1 MTDEQANLFSD
12 DVGRNPVSHFVV
24 GKVAATFF
32 SSSDSFYKVLLV
44 KVTEQ
49 NIDWSEDEIVVTGNF
64 ADIQEETT
72 YRFTGRTVTHPKYG
86 VQFQADNYQ
95 NETPTTRSGLI
106 AYLSGND
113 FPGLGKRTAERI
125 VDTLG
130 EDAIDKIL
138 ADPKVLKP
146 IGLRA
151 GVQATLVDTLTVNNG
166 LEQTII
172 GLNAYGFGSRLAA
185 AIYARYQGDTLA
197 RIQENPYCLVEDIK
211 GVGFKKADQIAAQL
225 NIDPQADE
233 RLKAALLTEIDQLCV
248 ANGDTYTTA
257 KPLLNQTLQLLEN
270 ARHVRI
276 DPDKLADQ
284 LVVLAKEN
292 KIVGDEN
299 RIYLRGLYEAEWR
312 VAEQLKRLLD
322 EEDEH
327 PLTDKA
333 VESAIQ
339 HVSRASNITYDASQT
354 AALKAA
360 ITSHVFLLT
369 GGPGTGK
376 TTIIRGLVA
385 LYAELHDVVL
395 DVNQY
400 KDEPFPISLA
410 APTGRAAKRMAETT
424 GLPAST
430 IHRLLGLTGR
440 EDGPE
445 EPSKELQGGLLII
458 DEMSMV
464 DTVLFQQLL
473 TSIPSEMQV
482 IFVGDKDQL
491 PSVGAGQVFHDLLQF
506 SELPQI
512 ELTTIYRQGNDSSI
526 IPLAHAIKDG
536 QLPADFTVNQPDR
549 SFISCN
555 AYQVNHIIEQV
566 VGKAKAKGFSA
577 DDVQILAPMYR
588 GTAGIDQLN
597 TTVQNIFN
605 PLKSARQKH
614 LTYNGQDFR
623 VGDKV
628 LHLVNSPEDNVFN
641 GDIGRIVG
649 IDLAGDPH
657 NESKKDQITIA
668 FDQNEVTYQR
678 SDWNRLTLAYS
689 MSIHKSQGSQFKMV
703 ILPMVPQFSRML
715 QRNLLYT
722 AVTRAEQM
730 LILLGDIQSF
740 ERSVTNESVNRQ
752 TTLTK
757 RLRQV
762 WGIETSDEAAEPE
775 ASAEP
780 ATDVEAAAG
789 DSETTTEGEPTQAKS
804 ENDDD
809 VTSAQSVETA
819 ADDGESGASTA
830 AQPTQGPTVLTPMLV
845 LSRQIDP
852 MIGMA
857 GIKPTDFMPQAT
869 N

>member
-1 MTDEQANLFSD
+1 MTDEQADLFPNGS
-12 DVGRNPVSHFVV
+12 VESTVSHFIV
-24 GKVAATFF
+24 GKVAAVFF
-32 SSSDSFYKVLLV
+32 SSADSFYKVLLV
-44 KVTEQ
+44 KVSDQ
-49 NIDWSEDEIVVTGNF
+49 NIDWSEDEMVVTGSF
-64 ADIQEETT
+64 ADIQEEAT
-72 YRFTGRTVTHPKYG
+72 YRFTGKTVRHPKYG
-86 VQFQADNYQ
+86 TQFQADNYQ
-95 NETPTTRSGLI
+95 NETPTTRAGLI
-106 AYLSGND
+106 AYLAGDD

-125 VDTLG
+125 VETLG

-138 ADPKVLKP
+138 ADPDILDP

-151 GVQATLVDTLTVNNG
+151 SVRQTLLDTLRVNNG

-197 RIQENPYCLVEDIK
+197 KIQENPYCLVEDIK
-211 GVGFKKADQIAAQL
+211 GIGFKKADQIATQL
-225 NIDPQADE
+225 KIDPQADN
-233 RLKAALLTEIDQLCV
+233 RLKAALLTEINELCV
-248 ANGDTYTTA
+248 DNGDTYTTA
-257 KPLLNQTLQLLEN
+257 KPLLSQTMQLLEN
-270 ARHVRI
+270 ARNVAI
-276 DPDKLADQ
+276 DPNKLADQ
-284 LVVLAKEN
+284 LVVLAQEN

-299 RIYLRGLYEAEWR
+299 RIYLRDLYEAEWR
-312 VAEQLKRLLD
+312 VAEHMHRLLAAD
-322 EEDEH
+322 NDAGLADH
-327 PLTDKA
+327 A
-333 VESAIQ
+333 VERAIE
-339 HVSRASNITYDASQT
+339 HVGRASNLTYDESQT

-385 LYAELHDVVL
+385 LYAELHDVSL
-395 DVNQY
+395 DINDY
-400 KDEPFPISLA
+400 KDKPFPILLA

-424 GLPAST
+424 GLLAST

-445 EPSKELQGGLLII
+445 EPTKELDGGLLII

-473 TSIPSEMQV
+473 TAIPNHMQ
-482 IFVGDKDQL
+482 IILVGDKDQL

-506 SELPQI
+506 EDLPQI
-512 ELTTIYRQGNDSSI
+512 ELTRIYRQGDDSSI
-526 IPLAHAIKDG
+526 IPLAHAIKNG
-536 QLPADFTVNQPDR
+536 RLPDDFAVNQPDR
-549 SFISCN
+549 SFIACN
-555 AYQVNHIIEQV
+555 AYQVNHIVEQV
-566 VGKAKAKGFSA
+566 VAPAQSKGVTA
-577 DDVQILAPMYR
+577 EQVQILAPMYR

-614 LTYNGQDFR
+614 LTYNDQDFR

-641 GDIGRIVG
+641 GDIGKIVG
-649 IDLAGDPH
+649 IDLAKDPH

-678 SDWNRLTLAYS
+678 ADWKRLTLAYS

-703 ILPMVPQFSRML
+703 ILPLVPQFSRML

-722 AVTRAEQM
+722 AVTRAEKM
-730 LILLGDIQSF
+730 LILVGDAQSF

-757 RLRQV
+757 RLQQV
-762 WGIETSDEAAEPE
+762 FSNDGKPVTVVTPNNEQ
-775 ASAEP
+775 EP
-780 ATDVEAAAG
+780 A
-789 DSETTTEGEPTQAKS
+789 DSEAPREEAT
-804 ENDDD
+804 
-809 VTSAQSVETA
+809 TSASE
-819 ADDGESGASTA
+819 
-830 AQPTQGPTVLTPMLV
+830 
-845 LSRQIDP
+845 
-852 MIGMA
+852 
-857 GIKPTDFMPQAT
+857 PQ
-869 N
+869 

>member
-1 MTDEQANLFSD
+1 MTDEQAHLFSD
-12 DVGRNPVSHFVV
+12 DIGREPVTHFIV
-24 GKVAATFF
+24 GKVAAVFF
-32 SSSDSFYKVLLV
+32 SSADSFYKVLLV

-72 YRFTGRTVTHPKYG
+72 YRFTGKTVTHPKYG

-95 NETPTTRSGLI
+95 NETPTTRAGLI
-106 AYLSGND
+106 AYLSGSD

-130 EDAIDKIL
+130 EDAIDQIL

-151 GVQATLVDTLTVNNG
+151 SVQTTLIDTLTVNNG

-197 RIQENPYCLVEDIK
+197 KIQENPYCLVEDIK

-225 NIDPQADE
+225 KIDPQADD
-233 RLKAALLTEIDQLCV
+233 RLKAALLTEINELCV
-248 ANGDTYTTA
+248 ENGDTYTTA
-257 KPLLNQTLQLLEN
+257 QPLLNQTLQLLEN
-270 ARHVRI
+270 ARNVQI
-276 DPDKLADQ
+276 DPSKLADQ

-312 VAEQLKRLLD
+312 VAEHLQRLLAADND
-322 EEDEH
+322 EKLSERAVDHAIEH
-327 PLTDKA
+327 
-333 VESAIQ
+333 VG
-339 HVSRASNITYDASQT
+339 RASNITYDESQT
-354 AALKAA
+354 EALKAA
-360 ITSHVFLLT
+360 ITAPVFLLT

-385 LYAELHDVVL
+385 LYAELHDVAL
-395 DVNQY
+395 DINQY
-400 KDEPFPISLA
+400 KDKPFPILLA

-445 EPSKELQGGLLII
+445 EPSKELDGGLLII

-473 TSIPSEMQV
+473 TAIPSHMQV
-482 IFVGDKDQL
+482 ILVGDKDQL

-526 IPLAHAIKDG
+526 IPLAHDIKDG
-536 QLPADFTVNQPDR
+536 HLPADFAVNQPDR
-549 SFISCN
+549 SFIACN
-555 AYQVNHIIEQV
+555 AYQVNHIVEQV
-566 VGKAKAKGFSA
+566 VARAKAKGFSA
-577 DDVQILAPMYR
+577 EEVQILAPMYR

-597 TTVQNIFN
+597 TTVQKIFN
-605 PLKSARQKH
+605 PLKGARQKH

-641 GDIGRIVG
+641 GDIGKIVG
-649 IDLAGDPH
+649 IDLANDSH

-678 SDWNRLTLAYS
+678 NEWNRLTLAYS

-703 ILPMVPQFSRML
+703 ILPLVPQFARML

-730 LILLGDIQSF
+730 LILLGDSQSF

-757 RLRQV
+757 RLQQV
-762 WGIETSDEAAEPE
+762 FGGDTVSDETATIATTDQAEAMPAGE
-775 ASAEP
+775 KATAVKKVASDEESATEKTQEP
-780 ATDVEAAAG
+780 
-789 DSETTTEGEPTQAKS
+789 SSQ
-804 ENDDD
+804 
-809 VTSAQSVETA
+809 SA
-819 ADDGESGASTA
+819 
-830 AQPTQGPTVLTPMLV
+830 GPTILTPALV
-845 LSRQIDP
+845 SAGRIDP
-852 MIGMA
+852 MIGMN
-857 GIKPTDFMPQAT
+857 GITPANFMPQVA

>member
-233 RLKAALLTEIDQLCV
+233 RLKAALLTEIDELCV

-284 LVVLAKEN
+284 LLVLAKEN

-762 WGIETSDEAAEPE
+762 WGIETSDEAAELE

-804 ENDDD
+804 KNDDD
-809 VTSAQSVETA
+809 VISAQSVETA
-819 ADDGESGASTA
+819 ADDGESGVSTA
-830 AQPTQGPTVLTPMLV
+830 AQPTQSPTVLTPMLV

>member
-1 MTDEQANLFSD
+1 MTDDQVNLFSD
-12 DVGRNPVSHFVV
+12 GPAGETVSHFIV
-24 GKVAATFF
+24 GKVAAVFF

-44 KVTEQ
+44 KVSEQ
-49 NIDWSEDEIVVTGNF
+49 NIDWHEDEIVVTGNF

-72 YRFTGRTVTHPKYG
+72 YRFTGKTVRHPKYG

-95 NETPTTRSGLI
+95 NQTPTSRSGLI

-113 FPGLGKRTAERI
+113 FPGLGRRTAERI

-138 ADPKVLKP
+138 ADPTILKP

-151 GVQATLVDTLTVNNG
+151 SVEKTLLDTLQVNNG

-185 AIYARYQGDTLA
+185 AIYARYQGDTLQV
-197 RIQENPYCLVEDIK
+197 IEENPYKLVEDVK

-225 NIDPQADE
+225 QIDPLADS
-233 RLKAALLTEIDQLCV
+233 RLKAALLTEINEMCAQ
-248 ANGDTYTTA
+248 NGDTYTTA
-257 KPLLNQTLQLLEN
+257 KPLMTATLQLLQT
-270 ARHVRI
+270 ARNVPV
-276 DPDKLADQ
+276 DPQKLADQ
-284 LVVLAKEN
+284 LVALAQEN

-299 RIYLRGLYEAEWR
+299 RIYLQPVYEAEWK
-312 VAEQLKRLLD
+312 VAEHLKRLVD
-322 EEDEH
+322 ADNDGD
-327 PLTDKA
+327 LTERA
-333 VESAIQ
+333 VERAID
-339 HVSRASNITYDASQT
+339 HVAKASNLTYDESQT
-354 AALKAA
+354 QALKSA

-385 LYAELHDVVL
+385 LFAELHDVSL

-400 KDEPFPISLA
+400 KDKPFPILLA

-440 EDGPE
+440 EEGPE
-445 EPSKELQGGLLII
+445 EPTKDLDGGLLII

-464 DTVLFQQLL
+464 DTQLFQILL
-473 TSIPSEMQV
+473 RAVPSHMQV
-482 IFVGDKDQL
+482 ILVGDKDQL
-491 PSVGAGQVFHDLLQF
+491 PSVGAGQVFHDLLA
-506 SELPQI
+506 SPALPQI
-512 ELTTIYRQGNDSSI
+512 ELNKIYRQDGDSSI
-526 IPLAHAIKDG
+526 IPLAHAIKNG
-536 QLPADFTVNQPDR
+536 RLPDDFTQNQKDR

-566 VGKAKAKGFSA
+566 VSRAVSKGFTS
-577 DDVQILAPMYR
+577 DQVQILAPMYR
-588 GTAGIDQLN
+588 GAAGIDQLN

-614 LTYNGQDFR
+614 LAYNGQDFR

-641 GDIGRIVG
+641 GDVGKIVG
-649 IDLAGDPH
+649 IDLANDAH

-668 FDQNEVTYQR
+668 FDQNEVCYQR
-678 SDWNRLTLAYS
+678 SDWSRITLAYS

-703 ILPMVPQFSRML
+703 ILPLVPQFSRML

-730 LILLGDIQSF
+730 LILLGDFQSF

-757 RLRQV
+757 RLQQV
-762 WGIETSDEAAEPE
+762 FAGDHGTGQPAAVVAPAAIATTQPTGTNQAPTAEEAPQSA
-775 ASAEP
+775 ASTTAVNAGPQRLTP
-780 ATDVEAAAG
+780 ALVAAG
-789 DSETTTEGEPTQAKS
+789 T
-804 ENDDD
+804 
-809 VTSAQSVETA
+809 
-819 ADDGESGASTA
+819 
-830 AQPTQGPTVLTPMLV
+830 
-845 LSRQIDP
+845 IDP
-852 MIGMA
+852 MIGMDGVTPA
-857 GIKPTDFMPQAT
+857 DFMSQV
-869 N
+869 

>member
-1 MTDEQANLFSD
+1 MDNQPNLFPNDSPSQS
-12 DVGRNPVSHFVV
+12 VTHYVV
-24 GKVAATFF
+24 GKVAAVFF
-32 SSSDSFYKVLLV
+32 SSADSFYKVLLV
-44 KVTEQ
+44 KVAEQ

-64 ADIQEETT
+64 AEIQEETT
-72 YRFTGRTVTHPKYG
+72 YRFTGRAVRHPKYG

-95 NETPTTRSGLI
+95 NETPTSRSGLI
-106 AYLSGND
+106 AYLSGSD

-151 GVQATLVDTLTVNNG
+151 SVQTMLLDTLRVNNG

-185 AIYARYQGDTLA
+185 AIYGKYQGDTLTV
-197 RIQENPYCLVEDIK
+197 IHEDPYRLVEDIK

-225 NIDPQADE
+225 NIDPQADN
-233 RLKAALLTEIDQLCV
+233 RLKAALLTEINETCAQ
-248 ANGDTYTTA
+248 NGDTYTTA
-257 KPLLNQTLQLLEN
+257 KPLLTATLQLLES
-270 ARHVRI
+270 ARHVAV
-276 DPDKLADQ
+276 DPQKLADQ
-284 LVVLAKEN
+284 LVALAQEN

-299 RIYLRGLYEAEWR
+299 RIYLREVYEAEWR
-312 VAEQLKRLLD
+312 IAEHLKRLL
-322 EEDEH
+322 EAENEDH
-327 PLTDKA
+327 LNTSA
-333 VESAIQ
+333 VERAIE
-339 HVSRASNITYDASQT
+339 HVSKASNLTYDDSQT
-354 AALKAA
+354 QALQSA

-385 LYAELHDVVL
+385 LFAELHDVSL
-395 DVNQY
+395 DLNQY
-400 KDEPFPISLA
+400 KDKPFPILLA

-445 EPSKELQGGLLII
+445 QPTKDLEGGLLII

-464 DTVLFQQLL
+464 DTTLFQLL
-473 TSIPSEMQV
+473 LQAVPNQMQV
-482 IFVGDKDQL
+482 ILVGDKDQL
-491 PSVGAGQVFHDLLQF
+491 PSVGAGQVFHDLLQ
-506 SELPQI
+506 SPGLPQI
-512 ELTTIYRQGNDSSI
+512 ELTQIYRQGDDSSI
-526 IPLAHAIKDG
+526 IPLAHAIKNG
-536 QLPADFTVNQPDR
+536 RLPADFNVNQPDR

-566 VGKAKAKGFSA
+566 VSKAKSKGFTSEQ
-577 DDVQILAPMYR
+577 VQILAPMYR
-588 GTAGIDQLN
+588 GAAGIDQLN

-605 PLKSARQKH
+605 PLKSAQQKH
-614 LTYNGQDFR
+614 LTYNGQDYR

-641 GDIGRIVG
+641 GDIGKIVG
-649 IDLAGDPH
+649 IDLAKDPH
-657 NESKKDQITIA
+657 NKSKKDQITIA

-703 ILPMVPQFSRML
+703 ILPLVPQFSRML

-722 AVTRAEQM
+722 AVTRAEKM

-752 TTLTK
+752 TTLKK
-757 RLRQV
+757 RLQQV
-762 WGIETSDEAAEPE
+762 LDGETTAKAEQPSAAPV
-775 ASAEP
+775 AKS
-780 ATDVEAAAG
+780 TT
-789 DSETTTEGEPTQAKS
+789 DSEPTTAT
-804 ENDDD
+804 
-809 VTSAQSVETA
+809 
-819 ADDGESGASTA
+819 
-830 AQPTQGPTVLTPMLV
+830 AQPTTTDEAPAPQQGSNEPDSGVKPRLTPELV
-845 LSRQIDP
+845 RDGSIDP

-857 GIKPTDFMPQAT
+857 GLTPASFMPQA
-869 N
+869 